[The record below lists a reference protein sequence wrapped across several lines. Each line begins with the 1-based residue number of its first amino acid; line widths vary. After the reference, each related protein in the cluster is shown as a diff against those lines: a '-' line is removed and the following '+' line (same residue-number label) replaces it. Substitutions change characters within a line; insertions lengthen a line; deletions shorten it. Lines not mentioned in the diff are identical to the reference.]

1 MDRMQGHA
9 ITAAYAAALAGIA
22 FKVNSIVKDPY
33 MVSFEPVSL
42 ATHHVNPALTGPVYR
57 TKSSMYPKHN
67 GTVKVTFGHGI
78 Q

>member
-33 MVSFEPVSL
+33 MVSFEPVKLGDPSRK
-42 ATHHVNPALTGPVYR
+42 PR
-57 TKSSMYPKHN
+57 TDRTS
-67 GTVKVTFGHGI
+67 I
-78 Q
+78 

>member
-33 MVSFEPVSL
+33 MDEIF
-42 ATHHVNPALTGPVYR
+42 HVPQAQRYCKGEFWTWDPMITTPPGL
-57 TKSSMYPKHN
+57 
-67 GTVKVTFGHGI
+67 
-78 Q
+78 